1 MKDCTTLLIST
12 LGEIGHSLRNIETV
26 FKGATE
32 ELCQN
37 EDPYLLEV
45 GNDSNIALGKLSKLS
60 RSIALFEEKYAFLSH
75 NEKKSDESLRLIE
88 ELCISIKDN
97 K

>member
-1 MKDCTTLLIST
+1 MKDRTSLLIST

-32 ELCQN
+32 ELCQD

-45 GNDSNIALGKLSKLS
+45 GNDASIALGKLSKLS
-60 RSIALFEEKYAFLSH
+60 RSIALFEEKHSLLLD
-75 NEKKSDESLRLIE
+75 NENKIDFSLRLIE
-88 ELCISIKDN
+88 ELSSSIKDD